1 MMVLKQR
8 ILGTVIFFA
17 CIIAFFLYAY
27 LIMLSEWSP
36 IILQLSMLMIAGG
49 ILGALSWLGYTMATT
64 HPSKSFITS
73 DENK

>member
-1 MMVLKQR
+1 MVLKQR
-8 ILGTVIFFA
+8 FLGITIFVLCILT
-17 CIIAFFLYAY
+17 FFLYAY

-36 IILQLSMLMIAGG
+36 IVLQLSMLMIAGG

-64 HPSKSFITS
+64 QPSKSFITS